1 MAAHFVVVPQ
11 WQGSG
16 AERAMRLVDGA
27 EAIRGDLPSSA
38 TTVIEVP
45 LEAGDAEQTGIHRW
59 SSLRIVRERQAAAL
73 AEIDGTAITIGG
85 DCGVEL
91 AAVEHVARAGRTV
104 LVWADAH
111 ADLNTPTSSPSG
123 AFHGMVL
130 RSIIDHGLVAPADV
144 LLVGARDL
152 DPAEEHA
159 AESLGI
165 AHVAIG
171 EVGAAVAE
179 RAAEGATEL
188 YIHVDLDVID
198 PAEFGGVGFPT
209 PFGTTV
215 SELVAAIGAA
225 RAALPLSG
233 AGVTEFAPASPED
246 AGDDL
251 PSILRVISALT
262 RPAPVPG
269 AFPSLDADAPS
280 TG

>member
-27 EAIRGDLPSSA
+27 EAIRGDLPASA
-38 TTVIEVP
+38 TTLIEVP

-59 SSLRIVRERQAAAL
+59 SSLRIVRERQSAAL
-73 AEIDGTAITIGG
+73 ATIDGTAITIGG

-91 AAVEHVARAGRTV
+91 AAVGHVARLGRTV

-130 RSIIDHGLVAPADV
+130 RSIIDHGLVAPAAV
-144 LLVGARDL
+144 LLVGTRDL

-159 AESLGI
+159 AQSLGI

-171 EVGAAVAE
+171 DVGAAVAD

-225 RAALPLSG
+225 RGALPLSG
-233 AGVTEFAPASPED
+233 AGVTEFAPASAEE

-262 RPAPVPG
+262 RPAASPTP
-269 AFPSLDADAPS
+269 APETDAP
-280 TG
+280 TAA

>member
-27 EAIRGDLPSSA
+27 EAIRGDLPASA

-45 LEAGDAEQTGIHRW
+45 LEAGDAEQTGVHRF
-59 SSLRIVRERQAAAL
+59 SSLRIVRERQTAAL
-73 AEIDGTAITIGG
+73 AAIDSTAITIGG

-91 AAVEHVARAGRTV
+91 AAVEHAARGGRTV
-104 LVWADAH
+104 LLWLDAH

-130 RSIIDHGLVAPADV
+130 RSIIDAGLVAASDV

-159 AESLGI
+159 VEHLGI
-165 AHVAIG
+165 PMIG
-171 EVGAAVAE
+171 IDRVGEAVAE
-179 RAAEGATEL
+179 RAESGAEQL
-188 YIHVDLDVID
+188 YVHVDLDVID
-198 PAEFGGVGFPT
+198 PGEFEGVGFPT
-209 PFGTTV
+209 PFGTSV
-215 SELVAAIGAA
+215 EALVAAIGAA

-233 AGVTEFAPASPED
+233 AGVTEFAPASLE
-246 AGDDL
+246 AASDDL

-262 RPAPVPG
+262 RPAPT
-269 AFPSLDADAPS
+269 A
-280 TG
+280 

>member
-1 MAAHFVVVPQ
+1 MAAHFMVVPQ

-27 EAIRGDLPSSA
+27 HAILGDLPASA
-38 TTVIEVP
+38 TTSVDVP
-45 LEAGDAEQTGIHRW
+45 LESGDAEQTGVHRF
-59 SSLRIVRERQAAAL
+59 SSLRIVRERQTAAL
-73 AEIDGTAITIGG
+73 AGLDGPAVTIGG

-91 AAVEHVARAGRTV
+91 AAVEHAASAGRTV

-130 RSIIDHGLVAPADV
+130 RSIIDAGIIAPDDV

-159 AESLGI
+159 VEQLGI
-165 AHVAIG
+165 PMIAMAD
-171 EVGAAVAE
+171 VGAAVAE
-179 RAAEGATEL
+179 RAAAGAVGV

-198 PAEFGGVGFPT
+198 PAEFAGVGFPT
-209 PFGTTV
+209 PFGATI

-225 RAALPLSG
+225 RSALPLVG
-233 AGVTEFAPASPED
+233 AGVTEFAPASQE
-246 AGDDL
+246 AANDDL

-262 RPAPVPG
+262 RRMPA
-269 AFPSLDADAPS
+269 A
-280 TG
+280 

>member
-27 EAIRGDLPSSA
+27 EAIRGDLPASA
-38 TTVIEVP
+38 TTTIEVP
-45 LEAGDAEQTGIHRW
+45 LEAGDAEQTGIQRH
-59 SSLRIVRERQAAAL
+59 SSLRIVRERHAAAL
-73 AEIDGTAITIGG
+73 AAVDGPAITIGG

-111 ADLNTPTSSPSG
+111 ADLNTPVSSPSG

-130 RSIIDHGLVAPADV
+130 RSIIDAGLVAPSDV

-159 AESLGI
+159 VEHLGI
-165 AHVAIG
+165 PVVAIDD
-171 EVGAAVAE
+171 VGAAVAE
-179 RAAEGATEL
+179 RAESGAERL
-188 YIHVDLDVID
+188 YVHVDLDVLD
-198 PAEFGGVGFPT
+198 PAEFAGVGFPT

-215 SELVAAIGAA
+215 EALLAAIAAA
-225 RAALPLSG
+225 RAALPLAG
-233 AGVTEFAPASPED
+233 AGVTEFAPASAEA
-246 AGDDL
+246 AGDEL

-262 RPAPVPG
+262 RPVA
-269 AFPSLDADAPS
+269 
-280 TG
+280 TGD

>member
-27 EAIRGDLPSSA
+27 EAIRGDLPASA
-38 TTVIEVP
+38 TTLVEVP
-45 LEAGDAEQTGIHRW
+45 LEAGDAEQTGVHRW
-59 SSLRIVRERQAAAL
+59 SSLRIVRERQTAAL
-73 AEIDGTAITIGG
+73 AAIGSPAITIGG

-130 RSIIDHGLVAPADV
+130 RSIIDHGIVAPADV
-144 LLVGARDL
+144 LLVGTRDL

-159 AESLGI
+159 VESLGI
-165 AHVAIG
+165 ALVAIG

-188 YIHVDLDVID
+188 YVHVDLDVID
-198 PAEFGGVGFPT
+198 PSEFAGVGFPT
-209 PFGTTV
+209 PFGTTIT
-215 SELVAAIGAA
+215 ELVGAIGAA

-233 AGVTEFAPASPED
+233 AGVTEFAPASAAA

-262 RPAPVPG
+262 RPEPAP
-269 AFPSLDADAPS
+269 AAAADAPS
-280 TG
+280 AG